1 MRRVARRNAAQPF
14 EQNVT
19 SPHDMKQSDQT
30 TKPISRRRFLKST
43 VSAASLV
50 SAAGGLSA
58 LSQTSNTSPKEKA
71 AGGSKPADTYETHA
85 KGIRIQPGHW
95 RPHYPWEQ
103 IAWVSPAWPSQD
115 YLWLDFPEAI
125 FTSQGLLYLSHVN
138 PGIEAV
144 FPDLPKVPWRVVPNG
159 IAFDRQLPNGVSFGG
174 SVTKQNDKS
183 VALELHLKNG
193 SAQVLKNIELQTCAY
208 LRGIR
213 EFSDSTRDNKFVHVP
228 ETGWVTLSQARELPA
243 GTSPYRVGW
252 RTKGKPVADWPVM
265 VTRSNKEERWVGITW
280 RKDTLSLIGNQNHP
294 CMHADPKFKD
304 LEPGE
309 AAAIHGTIFFF
320 EGKLADFDFAK
331 VIGA

>member
-1 MRRVARRNAAQPF
+1 
-14 EQNVT
+14 
-19 SPHDMKQSDQT
+19 MKQVIQRYPADER
-30 TKPISRRRFLKST
+30 ISRRAFFRASGATVAIIST
-43 VSAASLV
+43 EGAFS
-50 SAAGGLSA
+50 AGG
-58 LSQTSNTSPKEKA
+58 QPTTA
-71 AGGSKPADTYETHA
+71 APTGGTNKPGDTYETHA
-85 KGIRIQPGHW
+85 IGIRIQPGHW

-159 IAFDRQLPNGVSFGG
+159 IAFDRQLPNGVIFGG
-174 SVTKQNDKS
+174 SVTKQNDTRI
-183 VALELHLKNG
+183 ALELHLKNG
-193 SAQVLKNIELQTCAY
+193 SAQALKNIELQTCAY

-213 EFSDSTRDNKFVHVP
+213 EFSDYTRDNKFVHVP
-228 ETGWVTLSQARELPA
+228 ETGWVTLSQARELPP

-265 VTRSNKEERWVGITW
+265 VTRSNLAERWVGMTW
-280 RKDTLSLIGNQNHP
+280 HKDTLSLIGNPNHP

-309 AAAIHGTIFFF
+309 AASIHGAIFFF
-320 EGKLADFDFAK
+320 EGKLADFDFSK
-331 VIGA
+331 VVGV